1 VSWFFLF
8 VAPVLFAG
16 ILLVAVF
23 AFLFPL
29 LGFVIALPFRIL
41 GWVLGLL
48 GSLLLLPL
56 ILAVAIFGVGA
67 LVLAALLGGV
77 IFLLPFVPFLLLA
90 LGIAWFV
97 RRPRHTAQV

>member
-1 VSWFFLF
+1 MSWFFLF

-16 ILLVAVF
+16 FLLVLVF

-56 ILAVAIFGVGA
+56 VLAVAIFGVGA
-67 LVLAALLGGV
+67 LVLTTLLGGV
-77 IFLLPFVPFLLLA
+77 IFLVPFVPFLLLA

-97 RRPRHTAQV
+97 RRPNRHAGV

>member
-1 VSWFFLF
+1 MSWFFLF

-41 GWVLGLL
+41 GWLLGLL
-48 GSLLLLPL
+48 GGLLLLPL
-56 ILAVAIFGVGA
+56 LLAVAIFGVGA
-67 LVLAALLGGV
+67 LVLATLLGGV
-77 IFLLPFVPFLLLA
+77 VFLVPFVPFLLLA
-90 LGIAWFV
+90 FLIAWLV
-97 RRPRHTAQV
+97 RRPPATQV